1 MTRKVLQG
9 LFLFHQITQGIWPQP
24 LACEK
29 AQNWFSQLD
38 YRSRFGSKKE
48 WGFSETSLLGAD
60 QRSGVFFLS
69 LLKELATDIPSLE
82 QFDSATP
89 KKLNQNLFT
98 ILLLKI
104 TIIHWLM
111 HAVTMKW
118 ESLHKKNISE
128 VLISLW
134 GQNLLFILLMNAMF
148 IAEILFTLYFNEMFW
163 H

>member
-1 MTRKVLQG
+1 MKWESLRNSLQTYI
-9 LFLFHQITQGIWPQP
+9 QSI
-24 LACEK
+24 
-29 AQNWFSQLD
+29 
-38 YRSRFGSKKE
+38 
-48 WGFSETSLLGAD
+48 
-60 QRSGVFFLS
+60 
-69 LLKELATDIPSLE
+69 E
-82 QFDSATP
+82 QFDSTAP
-89 KKLNQNLFT
+89 KNLNQNLFI

-104 TIIHWLM
+104 TITHWLMHAVTMKWESLRNSLQTYIQSIEQFDSTAPKNLNQNLFIILLLKITITHWLM

-118 ESLHKKNISE
+118 ESLHKKINISE

>member
-1 MTRKVLQG
+1 M
-9 LFLFHQITQGIWPQP
+9 
-24 LACEK
+24 
-29 AQNWFSQLD
+29 
-38 YRSRFGSKKE
+38 
-48 WGFSETSLLGAD
+48 
-60 QRSGVFFLS
+60 
-69 LLKELATDIPSLE
+69 
-82 QFDSATP
+82 
-89 KKLNQNLFT
+89 

-104 TIIHWLM
+104 TITHWLM

-118 ESLHKKNISE
+118 ESLHKKINISE